1 MDPHETGQ
9 QQVQN
14 KRRRGGVVVAI
25 IGVVIA
31 LIIIAVITRQRAAAQ
46 SKQDAAKARGR
57 RAVPVSVAPV
67 AVVDV
72 PVYLDGLGNVSA
84 LSTVTVKTRIDGQL
98 LRFDFQEGQVVHAGE
113 ELALIDP
120 AQSEATLGQAVA
132 NRFKDAATL
141 QNAEHDLARDTEL
154 VHTGVISQQQFDAQQ
169 SQVHV
174 NEGTVKADDA
184 QIQQAKLN
192 VNYCHIKSPIT
203 GRVGI
208 RFVDPGNMVH
218 ASDQN
223 GLVVVTQMAPIAVL
237 FTLPEDDLQPVMQ
250 HSRMGPLTVE
260 AWSRDVSQKIA
271 TGRLLTTDNQIDPS
285 TGTFRCKATFDNS
298 NGALFP
304 NQFVNARLMVDV
316 RRNSM
321 TVPAAAVQHGAQG
334 TYVYVLQPDQTV
346 DMKQVAVALTQGTTA
361 VLASGVQ
368 PGDRVVV
375 DGADKL
381 QPKAKGEIGG
391 EAHGR
396 GPVTPSG
403 SEGSGGRRGAHA
415 PSPLSNGRGGNS

>member
-1 MDPHETGQ
+1 VDPHETGQ
-9 QQVQN
+9 QQDHG

-25 IGVVIA
+25 IAVVVA
-31 LIIIAVITRQRAAAQ
+31 LIIITFITRHRAAAQ

-57 RAVPVSVAPV
+57 QAVPVSVAPV
-67 AVVDV
+67 AVADI
-72 PVYLDGLGNVSA
+72 PVYLDGLGNVNA

-120 AQSEATLGQAVA
+120 AQSEATLGQAEA

-141 QNAEHDLARDTEL
+141 QNAQHDLARDTDL
-154 VHTGVISQQQFDAQQ
+154 VHAGVISQQQFDAQQ

-184 QIQQAKLN
+184 QIQQARLN

-203 GRVGI
+203 GRIGI

-223 GLVVVTQMAPIAVL
+223 GLVIVTQMEPIAVL

-250 HSRMGPLTVE
+250 HARAAPLTVE
-260 AWSRDVSQKIA
+260 AWSRDGSQKIA
-271 TGRLLTTDNQIDPS
+271 TGRLLTTDNQIDPN

-316 RRNSM
+316 RRHSM
-321 TVPAAAVQHGAQG
+321 TIPAAAVQHGAQG

-346 DMKQVAVALTQGTTA
+346 DMRPVAVALTEGTTA
-361 VLASGVQ
+361 VLANGVQ
-368 PGDRVVV
+368 PSDRVVV
-375 DGADKL
+375 EGADKL
-381 QPKAKGEIGG
+381 QPKAKVEIGG

-396 GPVTPSG
+396 GRGAPSG
-403 SEGSGGRRGAHA
+403 GGRSGGRRGAN
-415 PSPLSNGRGGNS
+415 P